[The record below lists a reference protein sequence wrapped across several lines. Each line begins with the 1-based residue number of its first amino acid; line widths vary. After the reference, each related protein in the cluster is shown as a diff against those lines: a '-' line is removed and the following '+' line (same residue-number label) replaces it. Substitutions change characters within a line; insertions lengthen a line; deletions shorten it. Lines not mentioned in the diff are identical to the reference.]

1 MSSYDQLEKII
12 GYSFKSKSLL
22 LEAITHSSYAYEKKL
37 KKNYERLEFLGDAV
51 LELIITEYMVLKYKD
66 LNEGILSQYR
76 SFFVSED
83 FISEIA
89 KNINLQHVI
98 RLGKGEIVTGGSNKP
113 SLLADTFESLLA
125 AVYLDGGYNEARRIV
140 LKLMSD
146 LIDEYIQGKKII
158 DPKTELQKITQ
169 KEFGYLPEYNVL
181 KEEGPEHNKSFTV
194 EVKLH
199 CGTFLGTGKNK
210 KKAEMDA
217 AKKALEFLHSSVTTN

>member
-1 MSSYDQLEKII
+1 MNNYEQLEKII
-12 GYSFKSKSLL
+12 GYSFNSKSLL

-51 LELIITEYMVLKYKD
+51 LQLIITEYMIIKYKD
-66 LNEGILSQYR
+66 LNEGVLSQYR

-89 KNINLQHVI
+89 KKINLYNFI
-98 RLGKGEIVTGGSNKP
+98 RLGKGEIVTGGNRKP

-140 LKLMSD
+140 LELMSD
-146 LIDEYIQGKKII
+146 LIDEYIQGKKVI

-169 KEFGYLPEYNVL
+169 KEFGYLPEYRIV
-181 KEEGPEHNKSFTV
+181 KEEGPEHDKVFTV

-199 CGTFLGTGKNK
+199 NCTFLGTGKNK

-217 AKKALEFLHSSVTTN
+217 AKKALDHIQSIVKAD